1 MTKSQ
6 IPKKKPNHHIAKTTK
21 SAPSIPSPISD
32 SVPSQAII
40 LLVSSPGPHRQP
52 AAAGPRLFFSS
63 PSTMQFSTFA
73 TLSALTATAF
83 AAYSNDTTS
92 AAPGSNETVVTTDIT
107 VTGYT
112 TYCPESTVI
121 TITKCSDVCEP
132 SAVTVTEATTLTFT
146 EPCLVP
152 TTYTTH
158 VTEETTI
165 PCTECEHKT
174 TKGAE
179 SATTSAPASVSSAEG
194 AAAKNVAGV
203 FAGVAAVAAALM

>member
-1 MTKSQ
+1 
-6 IPKKKPNHHIAKTTK
+6 
-21 SAPSIPSPISD
+21 
-32 SVPSQAII
+32 
-40 LLVSSPGPHRQP
+40 
-52 AAAGPRLFFSS
+52 
-63 PSTMQFSTFA
+63 MQFSTFA

-146 EPCLVP
+146 E
-152 TTYTTH
+152 
-158 VTEETTI
+158 
-165 PCTECEHKT
+165 
-174 TKGAE
+174 